1 MIRLAWLLALTVLL
15 AGCGGAGAVAASAGR
30 HRATSSPAASPTP
43 RDLPVATPIMRTAD
57 DPTGPPGPTTA
68 NVEAGPQPVRVRI
81 PTIGIDS
88 TLAQLGLNGDGTIQ
102 VPPDFN
108 QAGWYTRGPAPGD
121 PGPAIILGHV
131 DSYTGPAIFARL
143 STMRPGD
150 KVSVDRAD
158 GSVAGFTVQRVE
170 TVPVDPFPTQEVYG
184 ATPEPSLRLITC
196 GGSYSLVQRRY
207 LSNVVVFATLSG
219 VRSRPG

>member
-1 MIRLAWLLALTVLL
+1 
-15 AGCGGAGAVAASAGR
+15 
-30 HRATSSPAASPTP
+30 
-43 RDLPVATPIMRTAD
+43 
-57 DPTGPPGPTTA
+57 
-68 NVEAGPQPVRVRI
+68 
-81 PTIGIDS
+81 
-88 TLAQLGLNGDGTIQ
+88 
-102 VPPDFN
+102 
-108 QAGWYTRGPAPGD
+108 
-121 PGPAIILGHV
+121 
-131 DSYTGPAIFARL
+131 
-143 STMRPGD
+143 MRPGD